1 MKKLLILLVSLM
13 LMPFGA
19 KADEGMWL
27 LQLLKQQNSK
37 ALKQAGFRLSP
48 EAIYSANQSSL
59 KDAIVIFGG
68 GCTGEIVSSKGLIFT
83 NHHCGFGDIQA
94 LSSIEHNYLK
104 DGFWAKN
111 HSQELPASGLK
122 VQFVREIKDVTNEV
136 LKGVDE
142 KLFGEERSKLIEAN
156 LKAITAEADKTLANK
171 YANAHTLIK
180 PFFGGNQYIQFTMET
195 FGDVRLVGTPPQ
207 NIGKYGGDTDNWMWP
222 RHTGD
227 FSIFRVYATP
237 GNKATKGFSADNVPY
252 NAPKHLAVSTKG
264 VKEGDFTMT
273 LGFPGSTDR
282 YMTTWEIDQTLN
294 VTNPIRV
301 FIRGEKQGIW
311 WADMMKDPK
320 VRLQYASKYAR
331 SSNYWKNSIGMSR
344 GLKKLN
350 IRDRKQQEQDAFTA
364 WVGQDENRA
373 KYAEALPLIEK
384 GVKGYAAYQRDM
396 QILNE
401 VLGGSEAHAF
411 ALGVTRFNAKA
422 AKDSTINRKEQ
433 LTKMADAFFKD
444 YNSATD
450 KKSTL
455 RMLEI
460 LSDSLTVDYI
470 PSFLNLSYAKKFSG
484 MYDNSVYTNKERFLA
499 AIESCCALNKDALA
513 VQANEMIAKIREIPS
528 PQQAHVDFAHG
539 HRLYLAGLLE
549 MNKGKAM
556 YPDANFTIRAS
567 YGNVKAYKPADATM
581 FDYATTLD
589 GIIAKAD
596 KNNPDFQLEPELKE
610 LYDNKD
616 FGRWAVNGTVPVGFI
631 STNDI
636 TGGNSGSPV
645 LNSKG
650 ELIGLAF
657 DGNWEAMSGDIA
669 FEPELQRCINIDV
682 RYLLFVVEK
691 LGKAQ
696 NIIDELTIK

>member
-1 MKKLLILLVSLM
+1 MKKLLILVASLM
-13 LMPFGA
+13 LLPISA

-27 LQLLKQQNSK
+27 LHMLKQQNSK

-68 GCTGEIVSSKGLIFT
+68 GCTGEIVSSQGLLFT

-94 LSSIEHNYLK
+94 LSSIEHNYLR

-111 HSQELPASGLK
+111 HKQELPAEGLK
-122 VQFVREIKDVTNEV
+122 AQFVRHIKDVTAQA
-136 LKGVDE
+136 LKGTTVDQADSV
-142 KLFGEERSKLIEAN
+142 RQKLIKEN
-156 LKAITAEADKTLANK
+156 IKAITAAADSTLANECE
-171 YANAHTLIK
+171 HTLIK
-180 PFFGGNQYIQFTMET
+180 PFFGGNQYIQFTMEV

-207 NIGKYGGDTDNWMWP
+207 SVGKYGGDTDNWMWP

-227 FSIFRVYATP
+227 FSIFRVYASP
-237 GNKATKGFSADNVPY
+237 ENGSTKSYSADNVPY
-252 NAPKHLAVSTKG
+252 KAPKHLAVSTKG

-273 LGFPGSTDR
+273 LGFPGSTNR

-294 VTNPIRV
+294 VTNPVRV

-311 WADMMKDPK
+311 WADMMADPK

-350 IRDRKQQEQDAFTA
+350 IRDRKQMEQDQFNA
-364 WVGQDENRA
+364 WVKLDSTRA

-384 GVKGYAAYQRDM
+384 GVKGYTEYQRDM
-396 QILNE
+396 QIFSE
-401 VLGGSEAHAF
+401 VLGGAEAHSL
-411 ALGVTRFNAKA
+411 ALSVDRVLAA
-422 AKDSTINRKEQ
+422 SAKDSTINRTEV
-433 LTKMADAFFKD
+433 LTQVADDFFKN
-444 YNSATD
+444 YNADLD
-450 KKSTL
+450 KKATL
-455 RMLEI
+455 RMFEI
-460 LSDSLTVDYI
+460 LSDSLTADYM
-470 PSFLNLSYAKKFSG
+470 PKFLNLSYAKKFG
-484 MYDNSVYTNKERFLA
+484 DMYDNSVYTNKDRFLK
-499 AIESCCALNKDALA
+499 AISSCCAMKKDPIA
-513 VQANEMIAKIREIPS
+513 VQTREILVNVRKMNRPT
-528 PQQAHVDFAHG
+528 QAYSDFERG

-567 YGNVKAYKPADATM
+567 YGNVKAYKPADATSY
-581 FDYATTLD
+581 DYVTTLD
-589 GIIAKAD
+589 GVMAKAD
-596 KNNPDFQLEPELKE
+596 KNNPDFVLDPALKA

-645 LNSKG
+645 LNSRG

-696 NIIDELTIK
+696 NIIDELTLR